1 MKTSVASVTFRRKSV
16 CEVAELARRAGLD
29 AIEWG
34 GDIHGA
40 AGKRPGGACGA
51 ALYAGKTGS
60 PYPLMARITGQ
71 VQRRISVPC
80 WKLRF
85 HLDAV

>member
-1 MKTSVASVTFRRKSV
+1 MKTSVAPLHFGETV
-16 CEVAELARRAGLD
+16 CEVAELAAAPGSTPSSGAGTSMC
-29 AIEWG
+29 
-34 GDIHGA
+34 
-40 AGKRPGGACGA
+40 RPGNAQA
-51 ALYAGKTGS
+51 ARAARTVRGKTGS

>member
-34 GDIHGA
+34 GDIHVPPGNAQA
-40 AGKRPGGACGA
+40 ARASWKA
-51 ALYAGKTGS
+51 AYQRAG
-60 PYPLMARITGQ
+60 
-71 VQRRISVPC
+71 
-80 WKLRF
+80 
-85 HLDAV
+85 

>member
-29 AIEWG
+29 AVEWG
-34 GDIHGA
+34 RGHPCA

-51 ALYAGKTGS
+51 ALYAGKR
-60 PYPLMARITGQ
+60 AHRIRLWLVLPAGAEE
-71 VQRRISVPC
+71 VSVPC

>member
-34 GDIHGA
+34 GDIHVPPGNAQA
-40 AGKRPGGACGA
+40 ARA
-51 ALYAGKTGS
+51 ALHCTRENGLTVSAYGS
-60 PYPLMARITGQ
+60 GQ

>member
-34 GDIHGA
+34 GDIHVPPGNAQA
-40 AGKRPGGACGA
+40 ARA
-51 ALYAGKTGS
+51 ALHCTRENGLT
-60 PYPLMARITGQ
+60 YPLMARITGQ

>member
-29 AIEWG
+29 AVEWG
-34 GDIHGA
+34 GDIHVP
-40 AGKRPGGACGA
+40 PGRCTVR
-51 ALYAGKTGS
+51 GKTGS

>member
-29 AIEWG
+29 AIEW
-34 GDIHGA
+34 
-40 AGKRPGGACGA
+40 AGTSMCRRETPRRRVRRCTVR
-51 ALYAGKTGS
+51 GKTGS

>member
-29 AIEWG
+29 AIE
-34 GDIHGA
+34 
-40 AGKRPGGACGA
+40 RGGAIHVPRRRVRRCTVR
-51 ALYAGKTGS
+51 GKTGS

>member
-34 GDIHGA
+34 GDIHVPPGNAQA
-40 AGKRPGGACGA
+40 ARA
-51 ALYAGKTGS
+51 ALHCTRENGLTVSACLLYTS
-60 PYPLMARITGQ
+60 
-71 VQRRISVPC
+71 
-80 WKLRF
+80 
-85 HLDAV
+85 DAADD

>member
-29 AIEWG
+29 AVEWG
-34 GDIHGA
+34 GDIHVPPGHAQA
-40 AGKRPGGACGA
+40 ARCTVR
-51 ALYAGKTGS
+51 GKTGS